1 MDKEDAVYTH
11 IYTMEYYSAVKR
23 TKFAICSNMDGLG
36 GHYANEVSQ
45 TETNTIGYHL
55 YNGIWT
61 TQQTSD

>member
-1 MDKEDAVYTH
+1 MYNIVWV
-11 IYTMEYYSAVKR
+11 S
-23 TKFAICSNMDGLG
+23 AICSNMDGLG